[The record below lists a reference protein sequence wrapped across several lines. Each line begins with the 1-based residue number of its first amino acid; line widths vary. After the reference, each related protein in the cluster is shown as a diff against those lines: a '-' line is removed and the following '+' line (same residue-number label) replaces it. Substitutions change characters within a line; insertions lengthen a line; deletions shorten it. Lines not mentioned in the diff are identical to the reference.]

1 MANEFLI
8 RISADDKATATIKK
22 IEAAIAGIMSPLEKA
37 QNKASRLGSVGQA
50 GMEKLHAGLE
60 KVGSATRNLVD
71 GLASIIPGLAAISG
85 AVSVAGLAALADRFA
100 SVGFNLSQ
108 TSNILGVSR
117 QELQAWQIVG
127 KKAHMT
133 AEEVSSG
140 IMSMNEAIRG
150 ADIGTNTGAAGTLAA
165 LGVKVQH
172 KDGKIDYAA
181 TRKAIV
187 DAVARQEQASGR
199 VAAAASLGVPIKLA
213 ENKNVLKDF
222 EAAMNSPLQQ
232 TDEAADRA
240 RAMQERIDALKMSI
254 ESVALTIG
262 DKLVPVL
269 QPAVEAIGKW
279 FDKNKE
285 EIANS
290 IAAAVEKF
298 SQWLQQIDWDSVTA
312 KAEKFWNA
320 IGGITGAAI
329 VLAGLTFAGPIAGLL
344 SIVASLTKIS
354 AFLGQAAVGAF
365 FGLPGA
371 AVATGAGLL
380 VAADVAA
387 AAAAG
392 YVAYKA
398 GEYLLNEDRAYHGA
412 NPELRGSS
420 LKGRRTS
427 ILPTGSSGSGASAE
441 DLMKYL
447 MDKGWTKAQAAG
459 IVGPLMVES
468 SLNPD
473 ARNGNHYGLAQWDT
487 ARQADF
493 EKWSGTK
500 MVGTSWQKQ
509 ADFLHYEMTEGKE
522 KAAGDALRNQKD
534 AESAARVFNQG
545 YERPGASDMSGPKR
559 ESYANQA
566 SQISIN
572 VTAPQGTR
580 VEAKDSD
587 GKNVP
592 ARVNYSMATDG
603 SMP

>member
-1 MANEFLI
+1 MAKDFQI
-8 RISADDKATATIKK
+8 RITADDRATATIKK
-22 IEAAIAGIMSPLEKA
+22 IEAVIAGFTAPIEKA
-37 QNKASRLGSVGQA
+37 QRRMDFVKSKLEAVGDAARNAVSSV
-50 GMEKLHAGLE
+50 
-60 KVGSATRNLVD
+60 
-71 GLASIIPGLAAISG
+71 ASIIPGLSAIG
-85 AVSVAGLAALADRFA
+85 GIASVAGLTALASKFA
-100 SVGFNLSQ
+100 SFGYNVSQ
-108 TSNILGVSR
+108 TSNLIGVSAR
-117 QELQAWQIVG
+117 ELQAWQIVG
-127 KKAHMT
+127 QKAHMT
-133 AEEVSSG
+133 ADEVSSG
-140 IMSMNEAIRG
+140 LMGMNDAIRG
-150 ADIGTNTGAAGTLAA
+150 AALGTNSTAAGILTQ
-165 LGVKVQH
+165 LGVTIKKN
-172 KDGKIDYAA
+172 KDGSIDYESA
-181 TRKAIV
+181 RRDIVNAI
-187 DAVARQEQASGR
+187 ANQKQASGR
-199 VAAAASLGVPIKLA
+199 VAAANALGVPLKLV
-213 ENKNVLKDF
+213 ENKNVASDLA
-222 EAAMNSPLQQ
+222 AAMNSPHQKSQ
-232 TDEAADRA
+232 DAVDRA
-240 RAMQERIDALKMSI
+240 REMQERIDRLKQSI

-269 QPAVEAIGKW
+269 QPAVEAIGQW
-279 FDKNKE
+279 FDANKE
-285 EIANS
+285 QIAHSIAN
-290 IAAAVEKF
+290 AVERFTAWMKE
-298 SQWLQQIDWDSVTA
+298 IDWESVTN
-312 KAEKFWNA
+312 KAQKFWDM

-344 SIVASLTKIS
+344 SIVASLTKIV
-354 AFLGQAAVGAF
+354 AILGQAAVGAF

-398 GEYLLNEDRAYHGA
+398 GEYLLNDDRAYHGA

-459 IVGPLMVES
+459 IVGSLMVES